1 MYVLSFVSIK
11 WSSRGCAGEPGGE
24 CHMLPAVPQPG
35 DLKFK
40 KSVVWPSCAYG
51 MRVCPGSCHLFP
63 TLEACDDVYHSMM

>member
-11 WSSRGCAGEPGGE
+11 QLSRGHAREPGEE

-40 KSVVWPSCAYG
+40 IGTLALMCLLYASAPQ
-51 MRVCPGSCHLFP
+51 FP
-63 TLEACDDVYHSMM
+63 PFVSHA